1 MSLIN
6 GHLIKISDFD
16 THLAKKMDGGRNKA
30 AVEFAIHM
38 ITQCLVE
45 ADPVTVSATEL
56 IATLDALDKLARRN
70 AGPEG

>member
-1 MSLIN
+1 
-6 GHLIKISDFD
+6 
-16 THLAKKMDGGRNKA
+16 MDGGRNKA
-30 AVEFAIHM
+30 AVDFAVHM

-70 AGPEG
+70 AGPEGYVK